1 MNTLI
6 TRETKSGFAS
16 ISTLGDSRL
25 RATSPAQSAELGL
38 LETSEYAFAAG
49 VDAAIDAAICVH
61 PQGSAMAKAENRWA
75 HTPKFG
81 NTYHFQRWK
90 FTT

>member
-1 MNTLI
+1 MNI
-6 TRETKSGFAS
+6 TITKDVQSGFAP
-16 ISTLGDSRL
+16 ISAFGDSRL
-25 RATSPAQSAELGL
+25 RTSSSFTTAELGL